1 MVLGALSAVEMA
13 LRMNNVPHGRSGV
26 DAAMD
31 YLAQA

>member
-13 LRMNNVPHGRSGV
+13 LRMNNVPHGRGGV
-26 DAAMD
+26 DAAID

>member
-13 LRMNNVPHGRSGV
+13 LHINDVPHGKGGV

-31 YLAQA
+31 YLAQD

>member
-13 LRMNNVPHGRSGV
+13 LRINDVPYGNGGV

-31 YLAQA
+31 YLAAA